1 MTEPIIRT
9 ADNNPPGADVSPE
22 ELPADHD
29 AVSGGRPAGSGGRP
43 GEWMAGKKH
52 VVFGMGALA
61 VGLLAGLLLGQ
72 LGQSVGSGSA
82 GPSAA
87 SASSTA
93 SVSQPVDAAV
103 QSCGVKSA
111 TGISI
116 MDAGKSLEIQTA
128 GKGKSGLAIS
138 DMGCVLRELK
148 TPQSVIAKMDSTR
161 A

>member
-1 MTEPIIRT
+1 M
-9 ADNNPPGADVSPE
+9 
-22 ELPADHD
+22 
-29 AVSGGRPAGSGGRP
+29 
-43 GEWMAGKKH
+43 
-52 VVFGMGALA
+52 
-61 VGLLAGLLLGQ
+61 
-72 LGQSVGSGSA
+72 
-82 GPSAA
+82 
-87 SASSTA
+87 SSTA

-116 MDAGKSLEIQTA
+116 MDTGKSLEIQTA

-161 A
+161 ALDGTQSGTWGNFPATWRYHPDNGFNVVIETVAK